1 MIELSNCLWVP
12 ADMFNREQREILEEK
27 LTVKVKLI
35 TGDTQEVCCL
45 RYDRE
50 GFLGLPR
57 VAGLKLISKHRDRVT
72 DRRAKGKRVKF
83 PERPSLRREQEGF
96 VQGILDACETKTDFI
111 AEAHTGSGK
120 TVCALYVIAKRGRKA
135 AVCVDQENLLTQWID
150 RCKQHLGLTDDDIG
164 IVRGPKVDYK
174 NKKVVICMIQS
185 LIRKDLPDD
194 FVNDFG
200 TVVFD
205 ESHSVGART
214 YSQSMMIFAAEVRFG
229 LSATP
234 DRRDAFRKLIEWNL
248 GTVDVSL
255 TAEHEES
262 NVYILESPGVYSW
275 RANSSKMA
283 SRFISEIADDG
294 RRNLLLAKAIKWL
307 YDSGR
312 DTLVISDRVEQLC
325 SLKALCEVIGL
336 PERDLGIYAK
346 METVWVYEKDPRPAR
361 RPIWLEPDTEYT
373 PVRLAL
379 VQKTLRKDYRE
390 YVKENSRVVFATY
403 GIMSKGVDIPRLSG
417 GIDATPRREA
427 TQTIGRILR
436 IEPGKVRPIWITVAD
451 TNSYRALFQLRGRI
465 GDYVESNAEIY
476 LWDMEKG
483 RKRLDVADLKAD
495 LGERVSLLQRSK
507 IVTALDGNNTLLMSP
522 TRNGSDR

>member
-1 MIELSNCLWVP
+1 
-12 ADMFNREQREILEEK
+12 
-27 LTVKVKLI
+27 
-35 TGDTQEVCCL
+35 
-45 RYDRE
+45 
-50 GFLGLPR
+50 
-57 VAGLKLISKHRDRVT
+57 
-72 DRRAKGKRVKF
+72 
-83 PERPSLRREQEGF
+83 
-96 VQGILDACETKTDFI
+96 
-111 AEAHTGSGK
+111 
-120 TVCALYVIAKRGRKA
+120 
-135 AVCVDQENLLTQWID
+135 
-150 RCKQHLGLTDDDIG
+150 
-164 IVRGPKVDYK
+164 
-174 NKKVVICMIQS
+174 
-185 LIRKDLPDD
+185 
-194 FVNDFG
+194 
-200 TVVFD
+200 
-205 ESHSVGART
+205 
-214 YSQSMMIFAAEVRFG
+214 
-229 LSATP
+229 
-234 DRRDAFRKLIEWNL
+234 
-248 GTVDVSL
+248 
-255 TAEHEES
+255 
-262 NVYILESPGVYSW
+262 
-275 RANSSKMA
+275 MA

-361 RPIWLEPDTEYT
+361 RPIGLEPDTEYT

-451 TNSYRALFQLRGRI
+451 TNSYRALFQLRGRV

-483 RKRLDVADLKAD
+483 RKRLDVADLRAD

-522 TRNGSDR
+522 TQNGSDR